1 MSKQFKRVIHFSY
14 LNIFVLPFFTI
25 FTVKNISYE
34 KNYIVRHHAL
44 HSRNAIRTEPTNLAG
59 ERL

>member
-1 MSKQFKRVIHFSY
+1 MNECKFKIKNHFMSKQFKRVIHFSY

-34 KNYIVRHHAL
+34 KNYIVR
-44 HSRNAIRTEPTNLAG
+44 R
-59 ERL
+59 